1 MTPQNRPIRGFLAIP
16 ALALA
21 ACGMLAAPAPLTSSV
36 AAAPE
41 PSPVPK
47 RWQLDV
53 ECSPLRWITIDTG
66 QGAKPYYFMTYK
78 VTNNSPVDLLFAPVF
93 ELATSDQDV
102 LRSGRDVP
110 VAVTNE
116 LLRRLNNPFLQDQ
129 ISIVDNLLR
138 GEENAREGLVIW
150 PITTD
155 HLNEVTVYAAGF
167 SGETATIEIPKL
179 PAPTPVAGDAV
190 EIPGKTAAAQP
201 SPKVEA
207 NAAVA
212 LPPAPAGSE
221 ANAQSDTEKK
231 VLRKTLMLRYRMPGD
246 LTPASGGQ
254 FQAYEQRWIMR

>member
-1 MTPQNRPIRGFLAIP
+1 MTLHARPIRGLLAIP

-21 ACGMLAAPAPLTSSV
+21 AGALLVAPAAMTTSA

-47 RWQLDV
+47 RWQLDL
-53 ECSPLRWITIDTG
+53 ECSPLRWIVLDTG
-66 QGAKPYYFMTYK
+66 QGPKPYFFMTYK

-93 ELATSDQDV
+93 ELATSDQDI
-102 LRSGRDVP
+102 LRSGREVP

-116 LLRRLNNPFLQDQ
+116 LLHRLNSPFLQDQ

-167 SGETATIEIPKL
+167 SGETTTIEIPKVAT
-179 PAPTPVAGDAV
+179 AP
-190 EIPGKTAAAQP
+190 AAAQDAGGAMA
-201 SPKVEA
+201 SKVEA
-207 NAAVA
+207 NAAA
-212 LPPAPAGSE
+212 PMPAPSTGEGETAT
-221 ANAQSDTEKK
+221 TEKK

-246 LTPASGGQ
+246 LNPRSGGE
-254 FQAYEQRWIMR
+254 FRPYETRWIMR